1 MEKLKVDYFIAVE
14 KENVRV
20 EEEMTG
26 QRKEIIKMESN
37 HQVKKIQMIKKIQ
50 HKQNQFKMA
59 EIEGEMI
66 YQKEKTKI

>member
-37 HQVKKIQMIKKIQ
+37 H
-50 HKQNQFKMA
+50 
-59 EIEGEMI
+59 
-66 YQKEKTKI
+66 